1 MPPGTTKY
9 NVDWEGQDDG
19 TNNEPISKWFSK
31 ANEYQARCNLC
42 NCTFNIGNKG
52 ISSIKRHASQ
62 KNHKAKSAKEAAK
75 VNVSREST
83 SISDLVDS
91 EPSTS
96 ADNNISLSST
106 ISTDNSFNG
115 QQLTLDEQTHVAE
128 AMWSALVAEHN
139 IAFSTS
145 DHATKIFHKMFPD
158 SSIAAGFKCSRTKTN
173 YTIVDGIATES

>member
-83 SISDLVDS
+83 SISDLTV
-91 EPSTS
+91 
-96 ADNNISLSST
+96 NLQHQLIIISPCHLQ
-106 ISTDNSFNG
+106 F
-115 QQLTLDEQTHVAE
+115 QLTTVS
-128 AMWSALVAEHN
+128 MV
-139 IAFSTS
+139 
-145 DHATKIFHKMFPD
+145 
-158 SSIAAGFKCSRTKTN
+158 SS
-173 YTIVDGIATES
+173 